1 MHDGPVKSVKNFQ
14 QVEAING
21 NSPNK
26 SWNQH
31 KAVIQTQ
38 NLPCMVSI
46 LEMWKFCWLAYV
58 TCLKA
63 KEDLTQQMILHR
75 SNIKIW
81 ENIAEEHAVK
91 AFAKVQAV
99 CRRDK
104 KAVYHLLVVG
114 VEEATRFKGE
124 AVLFTVLKKLL
135 LRKVLMK
142 LQFIAL
148 MLATNEWL

>member
-1 MHDGPVKSVKNFQ
+1 
-14 QVEAING
+14 
-21 NSPNK
+21 
-26 SWNQH
+26 
-31 KAVIQTQ
+31 
-38 NLPCMVSI
+38 
-46 LEMWKFCWLAYV
+46 
-58 TCLKA
+58 
-63 KEDLTQQMILHR
+63 MILHR

-104 KAVYHLLVVG
+104 KAVYHLFVVG